1 MTEPQ
6 MYMSK
11 GQKVPM
17 PSHFK
22 HQQQQIC
29 LSAEK
34 CYKSKSEWPK
44 AGFTLF
50 RSVVCPRDVSA
61 VKSLMVNIF
70 FTVLVIMKDH
80 LKLHMKLY
88 VEF

>member
-1 MTEPQ
+1 MCSSDLT
-6 MYMSK
+6 
-11 GQKVPM
+11 GR
-17 PSHFK
+17 
-22 HQQQQIC
+22 
-29 LSAEK
+29 
-34 CYKSKSEWPK
+34 SENGLCVFLV
-44 AGFTLF
+44 ADFTLF
-50 RSVVCPRDVSA
+50 RSLVCPRFVSA